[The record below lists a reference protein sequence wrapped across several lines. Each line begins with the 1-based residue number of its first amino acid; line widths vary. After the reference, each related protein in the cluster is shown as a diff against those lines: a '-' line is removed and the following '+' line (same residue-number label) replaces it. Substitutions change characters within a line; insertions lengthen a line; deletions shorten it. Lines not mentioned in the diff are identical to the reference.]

1 MVFSCWWARRIEK
14 RILKSIT
21 KILSGHSARMMMV
34 GVTQQWRFNKYYLN
48 NQNIFR
54 VYSCR
59 RAEIC
64 DESSPRKGDSGHLF
78 IKVFKHLS
86 TNQSTGVK
94 MNFVVWFSIKSYVRN
109 TNWGQKYPLYCTLY
123 GLNIKWCFKI
133 KSLHTGDIE
142 GDWWNDQNCG

>member
-1 MVFSCWWARRIEK
+1 MLMGEKNRETDIEIHYKDTFRAFSK
-14 RILKSIT
+14 DDD
-21 KILSGHSARMMMV
+21 

-94 MNFVVWFSIKSYVRN
+94 MNFA
-109 TNWGQKYPLYCTLY
+109 G
-123 GLNIKWCFKI
+123 
-133 KSLHTGDIE
+133 
-142 GDWWNDQNCG
+142 